1 MHKEKDVF
9 ELIESAKDMLDSL
22 VVDLEDQGMNA
33 LAIIAD
39 AHDLIERIT
48 SRLLWEEK
56 PPKFRMRKSPV

>member
-39 AHDLIERIT
+39 AHDLVERI
-48 SRLLWEEK
+48 SSKLLWEEA
-56 PPKFRMRKSPV
+56 PAFRMRKP